1 MTIDLQAMIQK
12 RNELCGNHMG
22 AALVSQELKR
32 VMRHH
37 LADLDC
43 RIHEHIEEALDMM
56 AHEMGRIIGDN
67 PTSFSAWANIAF
79 YAQQVANML
88 EIAND

>member
-12 RNELCGNHMG
+12 RNEFYPKYSGM
-22 AALVSQELKR
+22 ALVSQELKS

-43 RIHEHIEEALDMM
+43 RLDAEIQEALDMM
-56 AHEMGRIIGDN
+56 AHEMGRIISDN
-67 PTSFSAWANIAF
+67 PNSFSAWANIAF
-79 YAQQVANML
+79 YAQLVANKL
-88 EIAND
+88 EIAQ

>member
-12 RNELCGNHMG
+12 RNELYGNYAG
-22 AALVSQELKR
+22 IALVSQELKI

-43 RIHEHIEEALDMM
+43 RLDVEIQEALDMM
-56 AHEMGRIIGDN
+56 AQEMGRIIGDN
-67 PTSFSAWANIAF
+67 PNSFSAWANIAW
-79 YAQQVANML
+79 YAQLVANRL
-88 EIAND
+88 EVAND

>member
-1 MTIDLQAMIQK
+1 MTIDLQDLIQK
-12 RNELCGNHMG
+12 RNELCGNHRG
-22 AALVSQELKR
+22 AALVSQELKL

-43 RIHEHIEEALDMM
+43 RLDAEIQEALDMM
-56 AHEMGRIIGDN
+56 AHEMGRIICNN

-79 YAQQVANML
+79 YAQQVANMS